1 MKGKIVM
8 DEDVPLRDPNML
20 NLVAEVSTRAPPPP
34 PPFCPRSH
42 PRCRGSRIFRECQQ
56 ANLHRLDFSAF
67 HLRGTCACGGGAGRP
82 RRTAAGTCTYWP
94 STAGSSTTSS
104 APSSPRASRS
114 PLSHRAHCIR
124 GRRVGPRSPRVTDV
138 RAAGVRAWGRQL
150 TVVPWN
156 WDIKKERYDG
166 LFISNGPGDPAM
178 CEETVNNLRWAIE
191 QATPPPPPS
200 DPLRPRSVQLL
211 RRWERAVLL
220 RGTER
225 AGRRRLW

>member
-1 MKGKIVM
+1 M
-8 DEDVPLRDPNML
+8 
-20 NLVAEVSTRAPPPP
+20 
-34 PPFCPRSH
+34 
-42 PRCRGSRIFRECQQ
+42 
-56 ANLHRLDFSAF
+56 
-67 HLRGTCACGGGAGRP
+67 
-82 RRTAAGTCTYWP
+82 
-94 STAGSSTTSS
+94 
-104 APSSPRASRS
+104 
-114 PLSHRAHCIR
+114 
-124 GRRVGPRSPRVTDV
+124 
-138 RAAGVRAWGRQL
+138 